1 MPGKRGDV
9 DISGD
14 VNFDKAG
21 SYTVDYRFTPEDGVT
36 GDNEI
41 SSSSGGSV
49 KMEKTTGQTLENYK
63 IEPFTHDT

>member
-36 GDNEI
+36 A
-41 SSSSGGSV
+41 
-49 KMEKTTGQTLENYK
+49 TTKLVVVVG
-63 IEPFTHDT
+63 